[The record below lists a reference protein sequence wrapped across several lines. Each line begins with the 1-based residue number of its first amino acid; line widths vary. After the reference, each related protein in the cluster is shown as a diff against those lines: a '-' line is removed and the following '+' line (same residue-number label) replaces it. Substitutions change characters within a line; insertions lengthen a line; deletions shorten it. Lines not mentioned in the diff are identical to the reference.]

1 MFDHGREWALRGSG
15 MRAGAVLLMLGCGSS
30 PALAARGAPGD
41 AGPQGMPQSP
51 SVIVPPSSA
60 PRAPSV
66 IVPHGDID
74 PGMRVRPP
82 RLSSGTTPVIRPRT
96 TPAPGSNTVVVPR

>member
-1 MFDHGREWALRGSG
+1 
-15 MRAGAVLLMLGCGSS
+15 MRSAAVLLMLGSS
-30 PALAARGAPGD
+30 PALAADGAPGD
-41 AGPQGMPQSP
+41 AGPQVATPQSP
-51 SVIVPPSSA
+51 SVIVPPASA

-82 RLSSGTTPVIRPRT
+82 RLPSGTTPVIRPRT
-96 TPAPGSNTVVVPR
+96 TPAPGSSTVVVPK